1 MSFAECC
8 FFTSDPDAP
17 LLHPLLLRRP
27 LATRGSNQLVTK
39 GSRVEMKLEFLFH
52 QLFVVSENPGK
63 NMSRFLF
70 VCRGTDDSPLEK
82 TVLVGESVS
91 IPCPL
96 STPGGSV
103 QWLQDGTPI
112 VLDLSATR
120 RRQWNISPDGTAALT
135 ISEVR
140 RTDAGRWECRELGAD
155 GSVRKVARVLDLVV
169 GSSPSDPYLELEGR
183 RLVHQATV
191 TVREPQKLSLH
202 CIVSGAIPPV
212 RRIHWSIGEANL
224 TSVSELF
231 VEFSASEDAYTSR
244 SVLALNVTRRVHGK
258 ELVCK
263 VHHLTWLQAAA
274 VSASLNVLYE
284 PSFSISREPG
294 FGLPL
299 LEDMRVSLRC
309 EVDANPPSDPLWV
322 RDDGPLTVEQDSQ
335 GFLNFTPVSHH
346 HAGWY
351 RCTTHHEFGFFASFG
366 YFLNVRS
373 EYDQVSILS
382 DLI

>member
-1 MSFAECC
+1 
-8 FFTSDPDAP
+8 
-17 LLHPLLLRRP
+17 
-27 LATRGSNQLVTK
+27 
-39 GSRVEMKLEFLFH
+39 
-52 QLFVVSENPGK
+52 
-63 NMSRFLF
+63 
-70 VCRGTDDSPLEK
+70 
-82 TVLVGESVS
+82 
-91 IPCPL
+91 
-96 STPGGSV
+96 
-103 QWLQDGTPI
+103 
-112 VLDLSATR
+112 
-120 RRQWNISPDGTAALT
+120 
-135 ISEVR
+135 
-140 RTDAGRWECRELGAD
+140 
-155 GSVRKVARVLDLVV
+155 
-169 GSSPSDPYLELEGR
+169 
-183 RLVHQATV
+183 
-191 TVREPQKLSLH
+191 
-202 CIVSGAIPPV
+202 
-212 RRIHWSIGEANL
+212 EANL

-322 RDDGPLTVEQDSQ
+322 RDDGPLTVEQDSL

-366 YFLNVRS
+366 YFLNVRTA
-373 EYDQVSILS
+373 ELPVSSNAGDTQLPSGLGQSTNLGCIP
-382 DLI
+382 D